1 MFMFIKYSLY
11 SSLSTRDSFF
21 SVVSYLFVFASRSH
35 LKDCPLYK
43 DKPLLIHSKAC
54 NISHQKVHYAA
65 VLVQQRLSQAY
76 IKLTHKNILHYSRL
90 LFDNINEYQR
100 ETMSIEKMGNFIEP
114 RTQ

>member
-1 MFMFIKYSLY
+1 MFILFIKYSLY
-11 SSLSTRDSFF
+11 SSLSTRESFF

-54 NISHQKVHYAA
+54 NISPEGALRCGTAEIV
-65 VLVQQRLSQAY
+65 SSIY